1 MIKKLIINRA
11 FFVLV
16 LSLTAHLAFSQ
27 AHLAFSQGTD
37 RPKVIVV
44 KGVYIHSQTK
54 KAFPKHLVGHERQ
67 RIYSFDRDKSNI
79 GATYKSQDG
88 KTLVSVYLY
97 PADEGSEDRLRHEYV
112 SSLEEIVLVSRKGIT
127 TNQAPTTY
135 VRDGYKING
144 IKAEVT
150 DVKNQSRSHLAIFEC
165 GEWFFKLRVTSS
177 SLDSTGVVKLER
189 DFLDAFE
196 PSELVKQSRLNPEAS
211 IYLAPA
217 AFADSLMLVSAMG
230 GAFKKVQ
237 WAREHV
243 DSLERAAGFPS
254 LYLELHVESLKEFAR
269 QEKVREEIR
278 KKWKRQPSTDEFLF
292 ELNSI
297 IESGYLREFIMDQ
310 YNMIMIVPDD
320 AKLDFKSYRQWMLA
334 HPISISLN
342 RRSYVISYE
351 KEK

>member
-11 FFVLV
+11 LFVVV
-16 LSLTAHLAFSQ
+16 LFLTVQVVIA
-27 AHLAFSQGTD
+27 QGTGKP
-37 RPKVIVV
+37 RVLVV
-44 KGVYIHSQTK
+44 KGDYTHSRTK
-54 KAFPKHLVGHERQ
+54 KTFPKHLARHERQ

-97 PADEGSEDRLRHEYV
+97 PADEGSEDRLRHEYM
-112 SSLEEIVLVSRKGIT
+112 SALGEILLVSRKGIT
-127 TNQAPTTY
+127 TSQAPTTY

-150 DVKNQSRSHLAIFEC
+150 DVKNQSRSHLAVFEC

-177 SLDSTGVVKLER
+177 SLDSIGVVKLER
-189 DFLDAFE
+189 DILDAFE

-237 WAREHV
+237 WARENV

-278 KKWKRQPSTDEFLF
+278 KKWTRQPSTDEFLF

-320 AKLDFKSYRQWMLA
+320 AKLDFESYRQWMLA
-334 HPISISLN
+334 DPISIKLD
-342 RRSYVISYE
+342 RRFYVISYE
-351 KEK
+351 NEK